1 MGDSADNIP
10 GIPGVGEKTATK
22 IIVEYGSI
30 ENAHEHLE
38 ELKPNRARESMREHY
53 DMAQM
58 SKALAT
64 ICTDSP
70 IEFSYEKAKLG
81 NLYTKE
87 AFLLCRQLEFKNLLS
102 RFDSAAVQEDTLE
115 QEFFTCADLAG
126 CEALFAQAEAGK
138 TAGVSLV
145 TENGRVFGAGLAL
158 NEEEIYYIPVEGMI
172 TEGYLCG
179 KLEGLLYKVSES
191 NTENIIKSNTDD
203 VKKDPE
209 NEISDVNTDGTLKY
223 DKKCVC
229 ALDVKALLKHIK
241 SDDPMAVFD
250 AGVAAYLLNPLKSSY
265 TYDNMAKEYLNGRIL
280 PAREELLGKKT
291 VEKAWEESAE
301 GLAAWA
307 CYMAY
312 TALACRKPMCEAL
325 RDTGMWNVYT
335 QIELPLIF
343 TLDSMEKWGI
353 SVKSEELK
361 SYGEKLSVRI
371 GELEKQIWQQAGEE
385 FNICLLYTSPS
396 PRDA

>member
-1 MGDSADNIP
+1 
-10 GIPGVGEKTATK
+10 
-22 IIVEYGSI
+22 
-30 ENAHEHLE
+30 
-38 ELKPNRARESMREHY
+38 
-53 DMAQM
+53 
-58 SKALAT
+58 
-64 ICTDSP
+64 
-70 IEFSYEKAKLG
+70 
-81 NLYTKE
+81 
-87 AFLLCRQLEFKNLLS
+87 
-102 RFDSAAVQEDTLE
+102 
-115 QEFFTCADLAG
+115 
-126 CEALFAQAEAGK
+126 
-138 TAGVSLV
+138 
-145 TENGRVFGAGLAL
+145 
-158 NEEEIYYIPVEGMI
+158 MI
-172 TEGYLCG
+172 
-179 KLEGLLYKVSES
+179 
-191 NTENIIKSNTDD
+191 
-203 VKKDPE
+203 
-209 NEISDVNTDGTLKY
+209 
-223 DKKCVC
+223 KKCVC

-265 TYDNMAKEYLNGRIL
+265 TYDDMAKEYLNGRIL

-385 FNICLLYTSPS
+385 FNINL
-396 PRDA
+396 RNRWE